1 MCHVSSNNI
10 KTIEVPTQTN
20 SKKRDGLNVG
30 RRSISSLVRLAENK
44 TREGDSNKELWILLI
59 YLIHTIKAVKEEW
72 QINQET

>member
-10 KTIEVPTQTN
+10 KTTEVPTQTN

-44 TREGDSNKELWILLI
+44 TREGDSNNELWI
-59 YLIHTIKAVKEEW
+59 Y
-72 QINQET
+72 